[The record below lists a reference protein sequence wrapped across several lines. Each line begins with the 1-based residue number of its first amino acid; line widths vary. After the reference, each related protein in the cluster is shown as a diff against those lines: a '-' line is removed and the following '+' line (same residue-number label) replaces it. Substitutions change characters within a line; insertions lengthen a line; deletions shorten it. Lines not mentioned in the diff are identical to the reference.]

1 MNAQP
6 PNSADEQ
13 TTDRDTLFENH
24 PEIKAFLDSLGEA
37 RAKFSV
43 SMENC
48 RNEAGGRRIACAW
61 KCLMEFCRDFDSAE
75 KILGLRNDA
84 EPSLI
89 SKVISDYDRRAPRQ
103 LSLGEERAIRV
114 AVLYQA
120 GLRPGFVGEK
130 DTPMDAALQVAAY
143 LEGLPLDTGPE
154 AIRKS
159 IQRFRKSIVGE
170 EMFKLDRATLEWE
183 VHRAEDVMLG
193 GLPNRPGRPRKKQ
206 VELQWQGTIWGQVR

>member
-6 PNSADEQ
+6 QNSADEEK
-13 TTDRDTLFENH
+13 TARDILFEDH
-24 PEIKAFLDSLGEA
+24 PDIRAFLDSMNQA
-37 RAKFSV
+37 KAKFSA
-43 SMENC
+43 SMNKC
-48 RNEAGGRRIACAW
+48 KNEVGGHQIACAW
-61 KCLMEFCRDFDSAE
+61 KCLMELCRDLDSTE
-75 KILGLRNDA
+75 RTLGLRNDA

-89 SKVISDYDRRAPRQ
+89 SKVLSDYDCRSPRQ

-114 AVLYQA
+114 AVFYQA
-120 GLRPGFVGEK
+120 GLRPGFVGAK
-130 DTPMDAALQVAAY
+130 DTPMEAALQVAAY

-154 AIRKS
+154 TIRKS

-183 VHRAEDVMLG
+183 VHRAEDVLLT

-206 VELQWQGTIWGQVR
+206 GQIDK